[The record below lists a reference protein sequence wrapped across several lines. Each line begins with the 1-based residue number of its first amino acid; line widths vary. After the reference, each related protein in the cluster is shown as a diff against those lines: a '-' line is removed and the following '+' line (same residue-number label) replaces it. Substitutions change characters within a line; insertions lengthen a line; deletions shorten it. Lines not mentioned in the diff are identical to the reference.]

1 MTAVVIIIIIAVIL
15 YFLFWNKKTDSTI
28 ATNLDN
34 ATIVEEE
41 NIFTDENGLQYRL
54 VEKVREHPRRT
65 FLKATLNGK
74 YWGELNQDISN
85 QFQHSDFF
93 DFNIYEVKLANAVYS
108 TTEPFLLKQDLRIPR
123 ERLPNLLHTI
133 LEKDGKEYEV
143 NLHEPVFANI
153 KFNRKL
159 HQNDGNEV
167 FGTIDAVV
175 SGYVFDIQEETYFE
189 KEYLAPNEET
199 AVEEPKLTKTKTPT
213 GNIEHKGNYERT
225 EYYISDYKQT
235 YWSDWKY
242 KKSANTTT
250 SEGCLT
256 SVFGVLGGIIG
267 IAFLLMMLPQMGI
280 LFAFFL
286 IIFLLNLIPKR
297 FFNWLLQIIGL
308 LLFIGFLIGLFQ
320 QFNSTSRSYIPKPTV
335 VEKPEEQKSE
345 TEFVSDT
352 IQNEVIK
359 DTLIKHF
366 RVWEDYDGNKYEGT
380 IWTKKSD
387 FVNAKTFK
395 NNLVLTQNSER
406 AYDEILYR
414 IKENDKNYLNGIYQL
429 FDSIQQKQQLSKTK
443 FAELIV
449 SFVQVI
455 PYSVIVPEDC
465 NPNLYDDKFIREY
478 LQSENARCDAFEKFG
493 INSPVEFMSSLN
505 GDCDTRT
512 LLLYTMLAHYGY
524 DIVLLSSE
532 YYSHSI
538 IGINLPISGI
548 AYQYQNQRYVVWE
561 TTAPNIRAGILPKEI
576 SNLNYWRISLKS
588 K

>member
-1 MTAVVIIIIIAVIL
+1 MTAVIIIIIIAVIL
-15 YFLFWNKKTDSTI
+15 YFLFWNKKTDKKV
-28 ATNLDN
+28 ATNFDE
-34 ATIVEEE
+34 ATIVEQE

-54 VEKVREHPRRT
+54 VEKVREHPRKT
-65 FLKATLNGK
+65 YLKAELNGK

-93 DFNIYEVKLANAVYS
+93 DFNIYEVKLVNAVYS
-108 TTEPFLLKQDLRIPR
+108 KEPFQLNQDLKIPR
-123 ERLPNLLHTI
+123 ERLPKLLYTI
-133 LEKDGKEYEV
+133 LEKEGKEYEV
-143 NLHEPVFANI
+143 NLHEPIFAHI

-167 FGTIDAVV
+167 FGTIDAIV
-175 SGYVFDIQEETYFE
+175 SGYVFDVQDETYFE

-199 AVEEPKLTKTKTPT
+199 TVEEAKLTQTKTPT
-213 GNIEHKGNYERT
+213 GNIEYKGNYERT
-225 EYYISDYKQT
+225 EYYLSDYKQT

-242 KKSANTTT
+242 KRPANTSTN
-250 SEGCLT
+250 EGCLS
-256 SVFGVLGGIIG
+256 SVFGVLGAIIG

-286 IIFLLNLIPKR
+286 ILFLLNLIPKR

-320 QFNSTSRSYIPKPTV
+320 FFNTNSHSYIPKPTV

-345 TEFVSDT
+345 TEFVADT
-352 IQNEVIK
+352 IQNEIVK

-387 FVNAKTFK
+387 FSNAKNYK
-395 NNLVLTQNSER
+395 NNLVLSQNSER

-414 IKENDKNYLNGIYQL
+414 LKENDKYNLNGIYQL
-429 FDSIQQKQQLSKTK
+429 FDSIQQKKQLSQVK

-449 SFVQVI
+449 SFIQDI
-455 PYSVIVPEDC
+455 PYTVIVPEDC

-478 LQSENARCDAFEKFG
+478 LRSENARCDAFEKFG

-512 LLLYTMLAHYGY
+512 LLLYTIFVHYGF
-524 DIVLLSSE
+524 DVVLLSSE
-532 YYSHSI
+532 YYSHSL

-548 AYQYQNQRYVVWE
+548 AFQYQNQRYVLWE